1 LICNA
6 TSINKYLE
14 KSPKIFLIYGAE
26 IVLINESS
34 SQINEFFM
42 KKDFSERVILT
53 KDNFKD
59 AKKIVMQNA
68 GGSLFSSKVIIEIIH
83 NGSGTTL
90 PKDILSIFDN
100 QNLEIIHNGSG
111 TTLPKDILSIFDNH
125 NLENIVVIIRSTIKK
140 INKNTAWF
148 KLIDNKALVIECNKL
163 KAYEEK
169 TWLKD
174 RLSFMNENDIKD
186 YSERLTNMFAGNLV
200 AQNNEINLLKL
211 TYAKDSENKKI
222 NYDDAEFMPYELE
235 DKIIY
240 HDTKNALRIIN
251 TIKKNEDHYAQYLV
265 SIIGSIINT
274 AISIYQNKKLS
285 LEKLGVWNSKLP
297 GYKKFI
303 EKNNIT
309 KLMPLQ
315 KKIYHLD
322 LASKGLAGISKE
334 QFWYELENTVIKLT
348 SS

>member
-14 KSPKIFLIYGAE
+14 KSPKIFLIYGTE

-100 QNLEIIHNGSG
+100 Q
-111 TTLPKDILSIFDNH
+111 

>member
-1 LICNA
+1 MICNA

-14 KSPKIFLIYGAE
+14 KSPKIFLIYGTE

-100 QNLEIIHNGSG
+100 QNLE
-111 TTLPKDILSIFDNH
+111 
-125 NLENIVVIIRSTIKK
+125 NIVVIIRSTIKK

-148 KLIDNKALVIECNKL
+148 KLIDNKALVIECNKM

>member
-1 LICNA
+1 MICNA

-68 GGSLFSSKVIIEIIH
+68 GGSLFGSKVIIEIIH

-100 QNLEIIHNGSG
+100 Q
-111 TTLPKDILSIFDNH
+111 

>member
-6 TSINKYLE
+6 ASINKYLE
-14 KSPKIFLIYGAE
+14 KSPKIFLIYGTE

-100 QNLEIIHNGSG
+100 Q
-111 TTLPKDILSIFDNH
+111 

>member
-1 LICNA
+1 MICNA
-6 TSINKYLE
+6 ASINKYLE

-90 PKDILSIFDN
+90 PKDILSIFDT
-100 QNLEIIHNGSG
+100 Q
-111 TTLPKDILSIFDNH
+111 

>member
-1 LICNA
+1 MICNA

-14 KSPKIFLIYGAE
+14 KSPKIFLIYGTE

-100 QNLEIIHNGSG
+100 Q
-111 TTLPKDILSIFDNH
+111 